1 MTIAHSSGIE
11 KNRLIIFGI
20 TLIAVMGIASI
31 TPAFPGI
38 IRYFGISTQQVGWL
52 IAAFTLPGIFLTP
65 LSGILAD
72 RFGRKLVLVPS
83 LFIFGIAGFLCS
95 FMRDFH
101 MLLVFLFIE
110 GIGAAGLSSINITL
124 IGDLYSG
131 EKRTVMMGYNA
142 SILSIGTA
150 AYPAL
155 GGFIAVFGW
164 QYIFYLPLLAIPLG
178 IFVIFGLN
186 NPEPKDHQGIGEY
199 FRRIWKNINQSSVWG
214 LFLVN
219 MLVFVLL
226 YGAYLTYFPILL
238 SERLQATS
246 VHIGLMMSIM
256 SLVTAAT
263 SSQLGRINKR
273 FQSKTILLLGAAF
286 YFLSMLS
293 LLFSQS
299 WTQVVVSVMVFGLGH
314 GLLLPSIQNLLVGFA
329 SIKERAAFMS
339 VNSMVL
345 RIGQTIG
352 PLLIG
357 VFYAIGSLKGS
368 FVAGAVVALLMFGVV
383 AGMVKGRIRVKSA
396 PDSTSA
402 GIVS

>member
-1 MTIAHSSGIE
+1 MSNQSSFSPE
-11 KNRLIIFGI
+11 KNVIIIFGV
-20 TLIAVMGIASI
+20 TLIAVMGISSI

-38 IRYFGISTQQVGWL
+38 IKYFGISTQQVGWL

-65 LSGILAD
+65 VTGIMAD

-83 LFIFGIAGFLCS
+83 LFVFGIAGFLCS

-101 MLLVFLFIE
+101 SLLALLFVE
-110 GIGAAGLSSINITL
+110 GIGASGLSSINITL

-131 EKRTVMMGYNA
+131 EKRTALMGYNA

-164 QYIFYLPLLAIPLG
+164 QYIFYMPLLAIPLG

-186 NPEPKDHQGIGEY
+186 NPEPKDHQDIGEY
-199 FRRIWKNINQSSVWG
+199 FRRIWKNINQRSVWG
-214 LFLVN
+214 LFLTN

-238 SERLQATS
+238 SERLHASS
-246 VHIGLMMSIM
+246 VHIGLMMSVM
-256 SLVTAAT
+256 SLVTATT
-263 SSQLGRINKR
+263 SSQLGRINQR
-273 FQSKTILLLGAAF
+273 LSSKTILLLGAGF

-293 LLFSQS
+293 LLFCQS
-299 WTQVVVSVMVFGLGH
+299 WIQVAVSVMVFGLGH
-314 GLLLPSIQNLLVGFA
+314 GLLVPSIQNLLVGFA

-345 RIGQTIG
+345 RIGQTTG
-352 PLLIG
+352 PLVIG
-357 VFYAIGSLKGS
+357 VFYAFGRLQGS
-368 FVAGAVVALLMFGVV
+368 FIAGASVAVIMFGTV
-383 AGMVKGRIRVKSA
+383 GLMVGKKSKLE
-396 PDSTSA
+396 
-402 GIVS
+402 

>member
-1 MTIAHSSGIE
+1 MSKPNSIGLE
-11 KNRLIIFGI
+11 KNMIIIFGV

-38 IRYFGISTQQVGWL
+38 IKYFGISTQQVGWL

-65 LSGILAD
+65 VSGILAD

-95 FMRDFH
+95 FMLDFH
-101 MLLVFLFIE
+101 SLLALLFVE

-124 IGDLYSG
+124 IGDLYTG
-131 EKRTVMMGYNA
+131 EKRTTLMGYNA

-155 GGFIAVFGW
+155 GGFIAAFGW
-164 QYIFYLPLLAIPLG
+164 QYIFYLPLLALPLG
-178 IFVIFGLN
+178 IFVMFGLN
-186 NPEPKDHQGIGEY
+186 NPEPKDHQRIGEY
-199 FRRIWKNINQSSVWG
+199 FRRIWKNINQRSVWG

-226 YGAYLTYFPILL
+226 YGSYLTYFPILL
-238 SERLQATS
+238 SERLQASS

-273 FQSKTILLLGAAF
+273 FQSKTILLFGASF

-293 LLFSQS
+293 LLISQS
-299 WTQVVVSVMVFGLGH
+299 WIQVVISVIVFGLGH
-314 GLLLPSIQNLLVGFA
+314 GLLIPSIQNLLVGFA

-357 VFYAIGSLKGS
+357 VFYAIGSLQAS
-368 FVAGAVVALLMFGVV
+368 FIAGAVVAMVMFGVI
-383 AGMVKGRIRVKSA
+383 AGMVRVSNPNGKVIS
-396 PDSTSA
+396 
-402 GIVS
+402 

>member
-1 MTIAHSSGIE
+1 MSKPNSFGIE
-11 KNRLIIFGI
+11 KNMIIIFGV

-38 IRYFGISTQQVGWL
+38 IKYFGISTQQVGWL

-65 LSGILAD
+65 VTGILAD
-72 RFGRKLVLVPS
+72 RFGRKLVLVPA

-101 MLLVFLFIE
+101 SLLALLFVE

-124 IGDLYSG
+124 IGDLYTG
-131 EKRTVMMGYNA
+131 EKRTALMGYNA

-155 GGFIAVFGW
+155 GGFIAAFGW
-164 QYIFYLPLLAIPLG
+164 QYIFYLPLLALPLG

-199 FRRIWKNINQSSVWG
+199 FRRIWKNINQRSVWG

-219 MLVFVLL
+219 MLVFVML
-226 YGAYLTYFPILL
+226 YGSYLTYFPILL
-238 SERLQATS
+238 SERLLASS
-246 VHIGLMMSIM
+246 VQIGLMMSIM

-273 FQSKTILLLGAAF
+273 FQSRTILLMGAGF

-293 LLFSQS
+293 LLISQS
-299 WTQVVVSVMVFGLGH
+299 WIQVVVSVIVFGLGH
-314 GLLLPSIQNLLVGFA
+314 GLLVPSIQNLLVGFA

-357 VFYAIGSLKGS
+357 VFYAIGSLQAS
-368 FVAGAVVALLMFGVV
+368 FIAGAVVALVMFGTIM
-383 AGMVKGRIRVKSA
+383 GMVKNATESR
-396 PDSTSA
+396 P
-402 GIVS
+402 

>member
-1 MTIAHSSGIE
+1 MSKPNTFGIE
-11 KNRLIIFGI
+11 KNMIIIFGV

-38 IRYFGISTQQVGWL
+38 IKYFGISTQQVGWL

-65 LSGILAD
+65 VSGILAD

-101 MLLVFLFIE
+101 SLLALLFIE

-124 IGDLYSG
+124 IGDLYTD
-131 EKRTVMMGYNA
+131 EKRTALMGYNA

-164 QYIFYLPLLAIPLG
+164 QYIFYLPLLALPLG

-199 FRRIWKNINQSSVWG
+199 FRRIWANLNQRSVWG

-219 MLVFVLL
+219 ILIFVLL
-226 YGAYLTYFPILL
+226 YGTYLTYFPILL

-246 VHIGLMMSIM
+246 VQIGLMMSIM

-263 SSQLGRINKR
+263 SSQLVRINKR
-273 FQSKTILLLGAAF
+273 FQSKTNLLLGSCF
-286 YFLSMLS
+286 YFLSLLIMLI
-293 LLFSQS
+293 SQS
-299 WTQVVVSVMVFGLGH
+299 WILIIISVIVFGLGH
-314 GLLLPSIQNLLVGFA
+314 GLLIPSIQNLLVGFA

-357 VFYAIGSLKGS
+357 VFYAIGSLQAS
-368 FVAGAVVALLMFGVV
+368 FIAGAVVALVMFGVI
-383 AGMVKGRIRVKSA
+383 AGMVKNTKKVEY
-396 PDSTSA
+396 
-402 GIVS
+402 

>member
-1 MTIAHSSGIE
+1 MTKESTYAID
-11 KNRLIIFGI
+11 KNRIIIFGI

-38 IRYFGISTQQVGWL
+38 IKYFGISTQQVGWL
-52 IAAFTLPGIFLTP
+52 IVAFTLPGIFLTP
-65 LSGILAD
+65 ITGILAD
-72 RFGRKLVLVPS
+72 RFGRKVVLVPS

-101 MLLVFLFIE
+101 SLLAFLFIE

-124 IGDLYSG
+124 IGDLYTG
-131 EKRTVMMGYNA
+131 EKRTVLMGYNA
-142 SILSIGTA
+142 SFLSIGTA
-150 AYPAL
+150 AYPAM
-155 GGFIAVFGW
+155 GGFIAAFGW
-164 QYIFYLPLLAIPLG
+164 QYIFYLPLLALPLG
-178 IFVIFGLN
+178 IYVIFGLN
-186 NPEPKDHQGIGEY
+186 NPEPKDHQKIGEY
-199 FRRIWKNINQSSVWG
+199 FRRIWTNINQRSVWG

-238 SERLQATS
+238 FERLQASS

-273 FQSKTILLLGAAF
+273 FHSKTILLFGASF

-293 LLFSQS
+293 LLISQS
-299 WTQVVVSVMVFGLGH
+299 WIQVVVSVIVFGFGH
-314 GLLLPSIQNLLVGFA
+314 GLLVPSIQNLLAGFA

-339 VNSMVL
+339 INSMVL

-357 VFYAIGSLKGS
+357 VFYAIGSLQAS
-368 FVAGAVVALLMFGVV
+368 FFAGAVVAMIMFGVI
-383 AGMVKGRIRVKSA
+383 AGMVQATNSKKIPKE
-396 PDSTSA
+396 
-402 GIVS
+402 

>member
-1 MTIAHSSGIE
+1 MLKSSLGVE
-11 KNRLIIFGI
+11 KNMFIIFGV

-38 IRYFGISTQQVGWL
+38 IRYFGISTQQIGWL

-65 LSGILAD
+65 VTGILAD

-101 MLLVFLFIE
+101 SLLVFLFIE

-131 EKRTVMMGYNA
+131 EKRTALMGYNA

-186 NPEPKDHQGIGEY
+186 NPEPEDHQGIGEY
-199 FRRIWKNINQSSVWG
+199 FRRIWANINQRSVWG

-226 YGAYLTYFPILL
+226 YGTYLTYFPILL
-238 SERLQATS
+238 SERLHATS
-246 VHIGLMMSIM
+246 VHIGLMMSVM

-273 FQSKTILLLGAAF
+273 FHSKTILFFGTSF
-286 YFLSMLS
+286 YFLSML
-293 LLFSQS
+293 LLLISQS
-299 WTQVVVSVMVFGLGH
+299 WIQVVPAVIVFGLGH
-314 GLLLPSIQNLLVGFA
+314 GLLVPSIQNLLVGFA

-357 VFYAIGSLKGS
+357 IFYAIGSLQAS
-368 FVAGAVVALLMFGVV
+368 FIAGAVVALMMFGAI
-383 AGMVKGRIRVKSA
+383 AGMVKDSNPKNKTKS
-396 PDSTSA
+396 
-402 GIVS
+402 

>member
-1 MTIAHSSGIE
+1 
-11 KNRLIIFGI
+11 
-20 TLIAVMGIASI
+20 
-31 TPAFPGI
+31 
-38 IRYFGISTQQVGWL
+38 
-52 IAAFTLPGIFLTP
+52 
-65 LSGILAD
+65 
-72 RFGRKLVLVPS
+72 
-83 LFIFGIAGFLCS
+83 
-95 FMRDFH
+95 MRDFDS
-101 MLLVFLFIE
+101 LLVLLFIE

-124 IGDLYSG
+124 IGDLYTG
-131 EKRTVMMGYNA
+131 EKRTALMGYNA

-155 GGFIAVFGW
+155 GGFIAAFGW
-164 QYIFYLPLLAIPLG
+164 QYIFYLPLLALPLG
-178 IFVIFGLN
+178 IFVMFGLN

-199 FRRIWKNINQSSVWG
+199 FRRIWKSINQRSVWG

-226 YGAYLTYFPILL
+226 YGTYLTYFPILL

-263 SSQLGRINKR
+263 SSQLGRINKL
-273 FQSKTILLLGAAF
+273 FQSKTILLVGASF

-293 LLFSQS
+293 LLISQS
-299 WTQVVVSVMVFGLGH
+299 WIQVVLSIMVFGLGH
-314 GLLLPSIQNLLVGFA
+314 GLLIPSIQNLLVGFA

-357 VFYAIGSLKGS
+357 VFYAIGSLQAS
-368 FVAGAVVALLMFGVV
+368 FIAGAVVALVMFGAI
-383 AGMVKGRIRVKSA
+383 AGMVKNVNESR
-396 PDSTSA
+396 T
-402 GIVS
+402 

>member
-1 MTIAHSSGIE
+1 MAKQSTFAIE
-11 KNRLIIFGI
+11 KNSIIIFGI

-31 TPAFPGI
+31 TPAFPEI
-38 IRYFGISTQQVGWL
+38 IKYFGISTQQVGWL

-65 LSGILAD
+65 VSGILAD

-83 LFIFGIAGFLCS
+83 LFIFGIAGFMCS

-101 MLLVFLFIE
+101 SLLPFLFIE

-124 IGDLYSG
+124 IGDLYTG
-131 EKRTVMMGYNA
+131 EKRTALMGYNA

-155 GGFIAVFGW
+155 GGFIAAFGW
-164 QYIFYLPLLAIPLG
+164 QYIFYLPLLALPLG
-178 IFVIFGLN
+178 VFVIFGLN
-186 NPEPKDHQGIGEY
+186 NPEPKDQQGMGEY
-199 FRRIWKNINQSSVWG
+199 FRRIWENINQRSVWG

-226 YGAYLTYFPILL
+226 YGAYLTYFPIML
-238 SERLQATS
+238 SERLQASS
-246 VHIGLMMSIM
+246 VQIGLMMSIM

-273 FQSKTILLLGAAF
+273 FQSKTILLFGAIF

-293 LLFSQS
+293 LLISHS
-299 WTQVVVSVMVFGLGH
+299 WIQVIGSVMVFGLGH
-314 GLLLPSIQNLLVGFA
+314 GLLVPSIQNLLVGFA

-357 VFYAIGSLKGS
+357 VFYVIGRLQAT
-368 FVAGAVVALLMFGVV
+368 FIAGAVVAMMMFGAI
-383 AGMVKGRIRVKSA
+383 AGMVKNA
-396 PDSTSA
+396 NQ
-402 GIVS
+402 

>member
-1 MTIAHSSGIE
+1 MSKPNSFGIE
-11 KNRLIIFGI
+11 KNMIIIFGV

-38 IRYFGISTQQVGWL
+38 IKYFGISTQQVGWL

-65 LSGILAD
+65 VTGILAD
-72 RFGRKLVLVPS
+72 RFGRKLVLVPA
-83 LFIFGIAGFLCS
+83 LFIFGVAGFLCS

-101 MLLVFLFIE
+101 SLLALLFVE

-124 IGDLYSG
+124 IGDLYTG
-131 EKRTVMMGYNA
+131 EKRTTLMGYNA

-155 GGFIAVFGW
+155 GGFIAAFGW
-164 QYIFYLPLLAIPLG
+164 QYIFYLPFLALPLG

-199 FRRIWKNINQSSVWG
+199 FRRIWKNINQRSVWG

-226 YGAYLTYFPILL
+226 YGSYLTYFPILL
-238 SERLQATS
+238 SERLQASS
-246 VHIGLMMSIM
+246 VQIGLIMSIM

-273 FQSKTILLLGAAF
+273 FQSRTILLVGASF

-293 LLFSQS
+293 LLISQS
-299 WTQVVVSVMVFGLGH
+299 WIQVVGSVIIFGLGH
-314 GLLLPSIQNLLVGFA
+314 GLLVPSIQNLLVGFA

-345 RIGQTIG
+345 RISQTVG

-357 VFYAIGSLKGS
+357 VFYAIGSLQAS
-368 FVAGAVVALLMFGVV
+368 FIVGAVVAMMMFGVI
-383 AGMVKGRIRVKSA
+383 AGMVKNATESR
-396 PDSTSA
+396 P
-402 GIVS
+402 

>member
-1 MTIAHSSGIE
+1 MSKESPFVIE
-11 KNRLIIFGI
+11 KNQIIIFGV

-38 IRYFGISTQQVGWL
+38 IKYFGISTQQVGWL

-65 LSGILAD
+65 VSGILAD

-83 LFIFGIAGFLCS
+83 LFIFGIAGFMCS

-101 MLLVFLFIE
+101 SLLLFLFIE

-124 IGDLYSG
+124 IGDLYTG
-131 EKRTVMMGYNA
+131 EKRTNLMGYNA

-155 GGFIAVFGW
+155 GGFIAAFGW
-164 QYIFYLPLLAIPLG
+164 QYIFYLPLLALPLG

-199 FRRIWKNINQSSVWG
+199 FRRIWKNINQRSVWG

-238 SERLQATS
+238 SERLMASS
-246 VHIGLMMSIM
+246 VQIGLMMSIM
-256 SLVTAAT
+256 SLITAAT

-273 FQSKTILLLGAAF
+273 FQSRTILLMGTGF

-293 LLFSQS
+293 LLISQS
-299 WTQVVVSVMVFGLGH
+299 WIQVVVSVVVFGLGH
-314 GLLLPSIQNLLVGFA
+314 GLLIPSIQNLLVGFA

-357 VFYAIGSLKGS
+357 VFYAIGSLQAS
-368 FVAGAVVALLMFGVV
+368 FIAGAVVSMMMFGVI
-383 AGMVKGRIRVKSA
+383 AGMVNKASENR
-396 PDSTSA
+396 P
-402 GIVS
+402 

>member
-1 MTIAHSSGIE
+1 MSKERTFAIE
-11 KNRLIIFGI
+11 KNQIIIFGV

-83 LFIFGIAGFLCS
+83 LFIFGIAGFVCS

-101 MLLVFLFIE
+101 SLLVFLFIK

-131 EKRTVMMGYNA
+131 EKRTALMGYNA

-155 GGFIAVFGW
+155 GGFIAAFGW
-164 QYIFYLPLLAIPLG
+164 HYIFYLPLLALPLG

-199 FRRIWKNINQSSVWG
+199 FRRIWKNINQRSVWG

-226 YGAYLTYFPILL
+226 YGSYLTYFPILL
-238 SERLQATS
+238 SERLQASS
-246 VHIGLMMSIM
+246 VRIGLMMSIM
-256 SLVTAAT
+256 SLVTATT

-273 FQSKTILLLGAAF
+273 FQSKTILLFGASF

-293 LLFSQS
+293 LLISQS
-299 WTQVVVSVMVFGLGH
+299 WIQVVVSVIVFGLGH
-314 GLLLPSIQNLLVGFA
+314 GLLVPSIQNLLVGFT

-357 VFYAIGSLKGS
+357 AFYTIGNLQAS
-368 FVAGAVVALLMFGVV
+368 FIAGAIVALVMFGVI
-383 AGMVKGRIRVKSA
+383 AGLVK
-396 PDSTSA
+396 TSNN
-402 GIVS
+402 

>member
-1 MTIAHSSGIE
+1 MANEKTLRIE
-11 KNRLIIFGI
+11 KNVIIIFGV

-38 IRYFGISTQQVGWL
+38 IKYFGISTQQVGWL

-65 LSGILAD
+65 VTGILAD

-83 LFIFGIAGFLCS
+83 LFVFGIAGFLCS

-101 MLLVFLFIE
+101 SLLALLFIE
-110 GIGAAGLSSINITL
+110 GIGASGLSSINITL

-131 EKRTVMMGYNA
+131 EKRTALMGYNA

-155 GGFIAVFGW
+155 GGFIAAFGW

-178 IFVIFGLN
+178 IFVLFGLN

-199 FRRIWKNINQSSVWG
+199 FRRIWKNINQRSVWG
-214 LFLVN
+214 LLLVN
-219 MLVFVLL
+219 MLVFLML
-226 YGAYLTYFPILL
+226 YGAFLTYFPILL
-238 SERLQATS
+238 SERLNATS

-263 SSQLGRINKR
+263 SSQLGRINKLLP
-273 FQSKTILLLGAAF
+273 SKAILLLGAIF
-286 YFLSMLS
+286 YFLSLIS
-293 LLFSQS
+293 LLFSHS
-299 WTQVVVSVMVFGLGH
+299 WLQVVVSAMVFGLGH
-314 GLLLPSIQNLLVGFA
+314 GLMVPSIQNLLVGFA

-345 RIGQTIG
+345 RIGQTLG
-352 PLLIG
+352 PLVVGAFYSFGGLNGSIG
-357 VFYAIGSLKGS
+357 GGAL
-368 FVAGAVVALLMFGVV
+368 VAGLMFLVVAL
-383 AGMVKGRIRVKSA
+383 MVKGANSNNVGA
-396 PDSTSA
+396 
-402 GIVS
+402 

>member
-1 MTIAHSSGIE
+1 MAGQQNMGIE
-11 KNRLIIFGI
+11 KNMIIIFGV

-38 IRYFGISTQQVGWL
+38 IKYFGISTQQVGWL

-65 LSGILAD
+65 VSGILAD

-95 FMRDFH
+95 FMRDFN
-101 MLLVFLFIE
+101 LLLLFLFIE

-131 EKRTVMMGYNA
+131 EKRTALMGYNA

-164 QYIFYLPLLAIPLG
+164 QYIFYLPLLAIPLA

-199 FRRIWKNINQSSVWG
+199 FRRIWKSINQRSVWG

-238 SERLQATS
+238 SERLEASS
-246 VHIGLMMSIM
+246 VHIGLMMSVM

-293 LLFSQS
+293 LLISQN
-299 WTQVVVSVMVFGLGH
+299 WIQVIVSIAIFGLGH
-314 GLLLPSIQNLLVGFA
+314 GLLIPSIQNLLVGFA

-345 RIGQTIG
+345 RIGQTVG

-357 VFYAIGSLKGS
+357 VFYTIGSLQAS
-368 FVAGAVVALLMFGVV
+368 FIAGAVVAMVMFGVI
-383 AGMVKGRIRVKSA
+383 AGMVKR
-396 PDSTSA
+396 TSENRY
-402 GIVS
+402 

>member
-1 MTIAHSSGIE
+1 MTKQPVVSID
-11 KNRLIIFGI
+11 KNRIIIFGV
-20 TLIAVMGIASI
+20 TLISVMGIASI

-65 LSGILAD
+65 VTGILAD

-95 FMRDFH
+95 IMSDFH
-101 MLLVFLFIE
+101 SLLLFLFIE
-110 GIGAAGLSSINITL
+110 GIGASGLSSINITL
-124 IGDLYSG
+124 IGDLYAG
-131 EKRTVMMGYNA
+131 EKRTALMGYNA

-178 IFVIFGLN
+178 IFVLFGLN
-186 NPEPKDHQGIGEY
+186 NPEPKDHQRIGEY
-199 FRRIWKNINQSSVWG
+199 FRRIWKNINQRSVWG
-214 LFLVN
+214 LFLLN

-226 YGAYLTYFPILL
+226 YGAYLTYFPIML
-238 SERLQATS
+238 SERLQAS
-246 VHIGLMMSIM
+246 SIQIGLMMSVM

-263 SSQLGRINKR
+263 SSQLGRLNKR
-273 FQSKTILLLGAAF
+273 FQSKHILLFGVAF

-293 LLFSQS
+293 LLISLT
-299 WTQVVVSVMVFGLGH
+299 WIQVVLSVMVFGLGH
-314 GLLLPSIQNLLVGFA
+314 GLLIPSIQNLLVGLS

-339 VNSMVL
+339 LNSMVL

-357 VFYAIGSLKGS
+357 VFYTIGSLQAS
-368 FVAGAVVALLMFGVV
+368 FIAGAVVALIMFGVV
-383 AGMVKGRIRVKSA
+383 V
-396 PDSTSA
+396 
-402 GIVS
+402 GIVKVSPAK